1 MHTLKTMTVPQL
13 QDLAKSKGV
22 EFKGMSK
29 KQLVRSLGQLI
40 GLHHPTPGLVK
51 RIRGGPRMS
60 HKKRFGSKGRKSTKK
75 SRRSRKSSKKS
86 KRSRRSHKRSHR
98 FASKGRR
105 SSKRSHKKSKR
116 SHKKSKRTR
125 RSRR

>member
-75 SRRSRKSSKKS
+75 SRRSTKRKSHKKS
-86 KRSRRSHKRSHR
+86 GKKSRRSRRSGPR
-98 FASKGRR
+98 
-105 SSKRSHKKSKR
+105 
-116 SHKKSKRTR
+116 
-125 RSRR
+125 